1 MRQGLIQKAAE
12 QNIVACSLT
21 IVVWVTGVLSQICT
35 VGSKYYLHTQALN
48 LSFAIA
54 CAEC

>member
-35 VGSKYYLHTQALN
+35 VGSKYYLHTQVLN